1 MKVLKKSLYLMTAMF
16 IMASCTKDYD
26 APRLDPPVYEGKA
39 NITIKELKDMYA
51 SVSTPTRIESEYII
65 KARVTGNDKSGNI
78 YKQLYVEDETGAL
91 SIGIDQ
97 NSIWATHRVG
107 QEVFINLHQL
117 FMLKYG
123 GEMQL
128 GYDAT
133 NANRI
138 AWEVY
143 TERVH
148 FNGHPDAAK
157 VQPAVVT
164 INNLGN
170 DMVNTLVR
178 IDGVTFV
185 NGGKQTFTLNDNTT
199 EQAVKDASGNTI
211 NVRTSSF
218 STFAKDL
225 LPEGS
230 GSIVGILGRYNG
242 SWQFTLRDTDDLIDF
257 SPNNN
262 PDPGPGP
269 EPEEQVVMNETF
281 GTGYYPSGNRPKI
294 ADFTDFQ
301 SPAPIAFADRSSNA
315 DIRSMSGDNGAHVWF
330 PANRDTYLT
339 ITNINTSAY
348 QNLELSFQI
357 AANLYNATDAMNLNV
372 MSVTVNGV
380 PLTIPDT
387 PVSNANGD
395 NSKFYTFTFDVASVA
410 DMTIEFHAGTEN
422 TLGLRLDN
430 IKIATKTTK

>member
-1 MKVLKKSLYLMTAMF
+1 MKVLKKSLYLMTAIL

-26 APRLDPPVYEGKA
+26 GPRLDPPVYEGKA

-51 SVSTPTRIESEYII
+51 TISTPTRIESEYII

-143 TERVH
+143 TAHVN
-148 FNGHPDAAK
+148 FNGHPDAEK
-157 VQPAVVT
+157 VKPVVVT
-164 INNLGN
+164 INNLTN
-170 DMVNTLVR
+170 NMVNALVR

-185 NGGKQTFTLNDNTT
+185 NGGKQPFTLNDNTT

-225 LPEGS
+225 LPEGA

-269 EPEEQVVMNETF
+269 EPGDDALFSETF
-281 GTGYYPSGNRPKI
+281 GPTWRAGETTTLTKKWDEYVALDQFDMKAPIVYSTGTDAVDFRSTRTYDNPHVWFAANYNKSLKIEGIAISQTNLQLSYDLACNQDGGGAPVAGIMIKCNNVDITMPTTNLGAQNQFTTITVDIPNGTTTIEFYSTPTSNPSGN
-294 ADFTDFQ
+294 
-301 SPAPIAFADRSSNA
+301 
-315 DIRSMSGDNGAHVWF
+315 G
-330 PANRDTYLT
+330 Y
-339 ITNINTSAY
+339 
-348 QNLELSFQI
+348 
-357 AANLYNATDAMNLNV
+357 
-372 MSVTVNGV
+372 
-380 PLTIPDT
+380 
-387 PVSNANGD
+387 
-395 NSKFYTFTFDVASVA
+395 
-410 DMTIEFHAGTEN
+410 
-422 TLGLRLDN
+422 RLDN
-430 IKIATKTTK
+430 IKIESKQ